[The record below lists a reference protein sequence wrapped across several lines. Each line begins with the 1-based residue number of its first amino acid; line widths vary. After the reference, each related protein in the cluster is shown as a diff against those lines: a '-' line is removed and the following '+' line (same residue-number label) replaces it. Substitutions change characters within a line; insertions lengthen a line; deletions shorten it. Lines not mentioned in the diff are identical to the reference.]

1 MEERLEKQ
9 EGIEEQE
16 RIEEQELEE
25 GGWSQDESHHPH
37 ICSVL
42 EILGA
47 KWSILVIAEL
57 YKGPRRFQQLQRDV
71 AVVRTQSL
79 TNVLRHLESTGIVHR
94 EVYPSVPVTVEY
106 SLTDKGRDFQA
117 ALREMENWA
126 IRWGSGG
133 QGAQPGTAGD

>member
-1 MEERLEKQ
+1 MDNLTN
-9 EGIEEQE
+9 EQPFPS
-16 RIEEQELEE
+16 EE
-25 GGWSQDESHHPH
+25 GRHHESGYPH

-47 KWSILVIAEL
+47 KWAFLVIAEL
-57 YKGPRRFQQLQRDV
+57 HKGPRRFQQLLRDI

-79 TNVLRHLESTGIVHR
+79 TNVLRHLERSGIVHR

-117 ALREMENWA
+117 ALREMEKWA
-126 IRWGSGG
+126 IRWGNGVRE
-133 QGAQPGTAGD
+133 

>member
-1 MEERLEKQ
+1 MNNLTNEQQFSSEERRHNKP
-9 EGIEEQE
+9 GY
-16 RIEEQELEE
+16 
-25 GGWSQDESHHPH
+25 SH

-47 KWSILVIAEL
+47 KWAFLVIAEL
-57 YKGPRRFQQLQRDV
+57 HKGPRRFQQLLRDV

-79 TNVLRHLESTGIVHR
+79 TNVLRHLESNGIVHR

-126 IRWGSGG
+126 IRWREGVLEE
-133 QGAQPGTAGD
+133 

>member
-1 MEERLEKQ
+1 MVKRHAE
-9 EGIEEQE
+9 EEQE
-16 RIEEQELEE
+16 IEEWSRE
-25 GGWSQDESHHPH
+25 GSDHPH

-79 TNVLRHLESTGIVHR
+79 TNVLRHLESTGIVRR
-94 EVYPSVPVTVEY
+94 EVYPSVPVMVEY

-117 ALREMENWA
+117 ALKEMENWA
-126 IRWGSGG
+126 IRWGSGE
-133 QGAQPGTAGD
+133 QGK